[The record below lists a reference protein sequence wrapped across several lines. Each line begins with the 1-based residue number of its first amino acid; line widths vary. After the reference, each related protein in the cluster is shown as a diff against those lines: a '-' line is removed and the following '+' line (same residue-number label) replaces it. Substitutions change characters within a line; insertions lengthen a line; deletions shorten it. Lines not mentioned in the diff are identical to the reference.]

1 LDRGVFDVFGFLKK
15 LTAAGYK
22 GPIGLQC
29 YQVPGDIEDNLRR
42 SMGRDGA
49 SKFAWH
55 DSVHKRPS
63 SKGTTSSDR

>member
-42 SMGRDGA
+42 SMA
-49 SKFAWH
+49 AWRGFE
-55 DSVHKRPS
+55 VRMA
-63 SKGTTSSDR
+63 R

>member
-29 YQVPGDIEDNLRR
+29 YQVPGDIEDSLRR
-42 SMGRDGA
+42 SMA
-49 SKFAWH
+49 AWRGFE
-55 DSVHKRPS
+55 VRI
-63 SKGTTSSDR
+63 TR